1 MVAVAI
7 TSCGGSGAHSTSEQV
22 ASTGGRVGHARPR
35 RRHHAPPPSPQLRH
49 LRATLNG
56 VLRRAGPATGAAVY
70 DLTAGAQLYSA
81 RAGVGRPPAS
91 VEKLLTTIAAV
102 RELGRRTR
110 LHTVI
115 VGTGHL
121 GPGGVWHGS
130 LYLKGGGDPTFG
142 DGTFNKVWELGY
154 GPTAS
159 QLVTQLA
166 HRGIHSVTGP
176 VVGDGSIFDA
186 ARGGPAT
193 NFAPDLP
200 DFGGQLSGLTYDHGA
215 DVHAASPEAFAAR
228 QLVATMRARGIRTT
242 AAPVP
247 GAAPRRARRLAIVS
261 SPPLTVLIDLMN
273 IPSDDLFA
281 EMLTKQL
288 GKRFA
293 HEGSI
298 AAGAKVISREIATYD
313 LHPRIVDGS
322 GLSRDD
328 RSSPAEIVAL
338 LRKVWHTPIGRVLSG
353 SLPILGVN
361 GTTRRIGTGTVAQGR
376 CIAKTGTL
384 NYVTN
389 LAGYCHSRDGHELT
403 FALFLDGPSN
413 EQSIALLTRM
423 TAAIVSY

>member
-1 MVAVAI
+1 
-7 TSCGGSGAHSTSEQV
+7 
-22 ASTGGRVGHARPR
+22 
-35 RRHHAPPPSPQLRH
+35 
-49 LRATLNG
+49 
-56 VLRRAGPATGAAVY
+56 VLRGAGPATGAEVY
-70 DLTAGAQLYSA
+70 DLSDGVRLFAA
-81 RAGVGRPPAS
+81 RDGVKRPPAS
-91 VEKLLTTIAAV
+91 VEKLYTTIAAI
-102 RELGRRTR
+102 RKLGPHTR
-110 LHTVI
+110 LRTVI

-121 GPGGVWHGS
+121 GPGGVWHGN

-154 GPTAS
+154 GPTAA
-159 QLVTQLA
+159 QLVAQLA
-166 HRGIHSVTGP
+166 RRGIHRVTGS
-176 VVGDGSIFDA
+176 VIGDGSIFDG

-215 DVHAASPEAFAAR
+215 NLHAAGPEAFAAK
-228 QLVATMRARGIRTT
+228 QLVATMRAQGIRAH
-242 AAPVP
+242 AASLP
-247 GAAPRRARRLAIVS
+247 GAAPRRTKRLAIVS
-261 SPPLTVLIDLMN
+261 SPPLSTLIDLMN

-288 GKRFA
+288 GRRFGHA
-293 HEGSI
+293 GTIS
-298 AAGAKVISREIATYD
+298 AGAKVISHEIATGYQ

-328 RSSPAEIVAL
+328 RSSPTEVVAL
-338 LRKVWHTPIGRVLSG
+338 LRKVWHTGPGRILAG
-353 SLPILGVN
+353 SLPILGIN
-361 GTTRRIGTGTVAQGR
+361 GTTRRIGTGTPAQGR

-389 LAGYCHSRDGHELT
+389 LAGYCHSRGGHMVS

-423 TAAIVSY
+423 AAAIASY

>member
-1 MVAVAI
+1 M
-7 TSCGGSGAHSTSEQV
+7 
-22 ASTGGRVGHARPR
+22 RD
-35 RRHHAPPPSPQLRH
+35 
-49 LRATLNG
+49 G
-56 VLRRAGPATGAAVY
+56 VK
-70 DLTAGAQLYSA
+70 
-81 RAGVGRPPAS
+81 RPPAS
-91 VEKLLTTIAAV
+91 VEKLYTTIAAV
-102 RELGRRTR
+102 GKLGAAAR
-110 LHTVI
+110 LHTVV

-121 GPGGVWHGS
+121 GPGGVWHGN
-130 LYLKGGGDPTFG
+130 LYLRGGGDPTFG

-159 QLVTQLA
+159 QLATQLA
-166 HRGIHSVTGP
+166 HRGIHRVTGS
-176 VVGDGSIFDA
+176 VIGDESMFDA

-215 DVHAASPEAFAAR
+215 NV
-228 QLVATMRARGIRTT
+228 ARGLARGVRRQ
-242 AAPVP
+242 AAGGDDARP
-247 GAAPRRARRLAIVS
+247 GHPRRRPRRSRGRRRGARSRLAIVS
-261 SPPLTVLIDLMN
+261 SPPLSVLIDLMN
-273 IPSDDLFA
+273 VPSDDLFA

-288 GKRFA
+288 GRRFA

-298 AAGAKVISREIATYD
+298 AAGAKVISHEIATYD

-328 RSSPAEIVAL
+328 RSSPARDRGPPPQGLAHRSV
-338 LRKVWHTPIGRVLSG
+338 GRILSG

-389 LAGYCHSRDGHELT
+389 LAGYCHSRGGHMLT